1 MIRRSAALA
10 PAIAFAVVLL
20 AGCTGEAPS
29 VKTSSPTAPAT
40 VNADSGGVPTAVPDV
55 TGLLGADAA
64 TLLADADMTVTFI
77 AMSDGAELM
86 AVDAASSLVI
96 RTYPAA
102 GDDVR
107 SNRAVSVFVGTDTR
121 PSPTVSTSAPAAAWD
136 LVTDA
141 GLCAADAELT
151 NLELNDAIAPLLGF
165 SPVRDDRT
173 VEQDDAIRAYKN
185 AAFTRACPERAS

>member
-1 MIRRSAALA
+1 MKLAALA
-10 PAIAFAVVLL
+10 AVAVLAL
-20 AGCTGEAPS
+20 AGCGSSTPAVKSVAPTVAVPVAS
-29 VKTSSPTAPAT
+29 QSAT
-40 VNADSGGVPTAVPDV
+40 PEQQTAVPDV

-64 TLLADADMTVTFI
+64 RQLADADMMVTFI
-77 AMSDGAELM
+77 AMSDGAELQ
-86 AVDAASSLVI
+86 AVDAASSPVI
-96 RTYPAA
+96 QTSPKA
-102 GDDVR
+102 GADVH

-121 PSPTVSTSAPAAAWD
+121 PSPTVSASAPAAALD

-141 GLCAADAELT
+141 GLCAADASLT

-173 VEQDDAIRAYKN
+173 IEQDDAIRAYKN